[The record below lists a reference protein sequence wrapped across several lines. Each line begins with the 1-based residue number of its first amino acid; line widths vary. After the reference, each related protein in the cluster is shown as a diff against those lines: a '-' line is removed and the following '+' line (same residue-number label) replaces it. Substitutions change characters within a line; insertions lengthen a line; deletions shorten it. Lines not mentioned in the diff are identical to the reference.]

1 MENYIYDEK
10 NGLHY
15 ELVGD
20 YYLPCLTVE
29 EPEQPIGIWGQR
41 SHRYLREHKKVLYN
55 GLLLSGELFSHLI
68 EIDQQAQEMYDQLMN
83 QMTAR
88 AGINEQLKATNQMA
102 WVQKMNAISNQVRE
116 IVNAHSFGRKVSKGP
131 THAVGP
137 FSCSSFSAIL

>member
-1 MENYIYDEK
+1 MEKYIYDEK

-20 YYLPCLTVE
+20 YYLPCLVADR
-29 EPEQPIGIWGQR
+29 PEQPIGVWGQR
-41 SHRYLREHKKVLYN
+41 RHHYLREHKKVLYN
-55 GLLLSGELFSHLI
+55 GLLLSGELLPHLI

-116 IVNAHSFGRKVSKGP
+116 IVNAAFIW
-131 THAVGP
+131 A
-137 FSCSSFSAIL
+137 